1 MQLSAL
7 LDAMG
12 HHMAVDQ
19 VRVMLEGVDVDHD
32 GKINYV
38 EFMAA
43 TIDSNE
49 FLHEDE
55 LHDVFQR
62 LDQEKT
68 GELSKEDLEL
78 ALSTCGGKDGGKE
91 GGGGVAVG
99 ERVRCGG
106 RGSGSG
112 SGAVIGG

>member
-78 ALSTCGGKDGGKE
+78 ALGTCGGKDGGKE
-91 GGGGVAVG
+91 GGRRGEGGGGVSS
-99 ERVRCGG
+99 GG
-106 RGSGSG
+106 RASE
-112 SGAVIGG
+112 VWWPWQW